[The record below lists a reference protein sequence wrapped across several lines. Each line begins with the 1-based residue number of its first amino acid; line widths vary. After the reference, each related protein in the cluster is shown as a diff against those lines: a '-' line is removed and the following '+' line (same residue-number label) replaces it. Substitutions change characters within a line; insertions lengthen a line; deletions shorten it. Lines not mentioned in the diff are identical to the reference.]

1 MARPLSLRPQRLSA
15 LAPVY
20 YARPVSGA
28 DRIVG
33 DRYEILEDLGAG
45 GHGSVHRARDL
56 KTHELIALKLLTLP
70 HDARTEARFRREA
83 KAQREIAHP
92 NCVRVFDTGED
103 REARLLYIAMELVE
117 GETLD
122 ALLQRSNDRLPQP
135 RAIEIVLEILSA
147 LEAAHAAGVVH
158 RDLKPANILIGDSF
172 VKVCDF
178 GSAKILRRNVTQL
191 TRPGSAVG
199 TGQYMA
205 PEQARGAECDERA
218 DLYAAGALLYEMITG
233 KAATRPSD
241 RTDDR
246 RLDPIF
252 ARSLAD
258 DREAR
263 FKSAAEMSAA
273 LKRASSAPKIEV
285 AKRTSRAASRVLAVF
300 AGGAGIGALVFVLG
314 SKDAGSDAIP
324 REVCAVA
331 LSGEAELV
339 ADRPLDVY
347 AAGEWLGRTPIAP
360 RSFSA
365 GALDLE
371 VVDPTSSKRRKI
383 RVYVEANARR
393 VFELTRL

>member
-1 MARPLSLRPQRLSA
+1 MSE
-15 LAPVY
+15 
-20 YARPVSGA
+20 A

-33 DRYEILEDLGAG
+33 DRYEILEDLGTG
-45 GHGSVHRARDL
+45 GHGSVHRAFDRQ
-56 KTHELIALKLLTLP
+56 TGQTVALKLLVLP
-70 HDARTEARFRREA
+70 HDARTETRFRREA
-83 KAQREIAHP
+83 RAQREIDHP

-103 REARLLYIAMELVE
+103 KEERLLWIAMELVE

-122 ALLQRSNDRLPQP
+122 ALLQRSGDRLPQD
-135 RAIEIVLEILSA
+135 RAIEIALEILAA

-158 RDLKPANILIGDSF
+158 RDLKPANILLGDNF

-178 GSAKILRRNVTQL
+178 GSARILRRNITQL
-191 TRPGSAVG
+191 TRPGSVIG

-218 DLYAAGALLYEMITG
+218 DIYAAGALLYEMITG

-241 RTDDR
+241 RIDDR
-246 RLDPIF
+246 RYDEIF
-252 ARSLAD
+252 GRSLAD

-263 FKSAAEMSAA
+263 FDSAKAMSAA
-273 LKRASSAPKIEV
+273 LKRCGAQKPNVPAPK
-285 AKRTSRAASRVLAVF
+285 APRKTFFAVF
-300 AGGAGIGALVFVLG
+300 AGGAAVGGLVFMLG
-314 SKDAGSDAIP
+314 SKGVADEPIKRD
-324 REVCAVA
+324 VCAVA

-347 AAGEWLGRTPIAP
+347 VAGEWLGRTPIRA

-371 VVDPTSSKRRKI
+371 VVDPSSSKRRKI